1 MLNDEQILAKTTEL
15 LANLQEKCWD
25 GYKQA
30 GLKKKG
36 DRMVPNC
43 VPVNEKV
50 LREVTED
57 EMRVVEDILD
67 DLDGD
72 ALSLSNVFGDKK
84 RIVIDFPT
92 MDTDSDLGK
101 FVDFFQK
108 QEWDVEW
115 PKGLA
120 VAKRELVDD
129 IDLLNVGRV
138 EPKTKTKT
146 IQMKI
151 GKLFAKIADLTAKQ
165 AALLDK
171 INAEQPK
178 NAKKHDNLG
187 GFLVRRPDGEYGNPK
202 AKKYTYPGQ
211 VPGVISKKVLGD
223 EGAKRFSQLYD
234 QMRLYLP
241 NPGYLD
247 VNFADLEEWARKSAK
262 YWQENAG
269 YIKKNI
275 QNLTNDKYS
284 IIITRHPIDVL
295 RMSDYDNITSCHSP
309 PSRAGG
315 TNEYYKCAAAEAQG
329 HGAVAYIVETKELL
343 YATNTS
349 NIQSAEQE
357 IQEGEV
363 FADEA
368 RLYDVGLSDELIPI
382 SRVRLRK
389 MRYQEDSETGAEDL
403 AVPEKRVYGAAI
415 PGFTDRV
422 VKWARQSQ
430 QQQIENLPKKDGKYD
445 LNKFKLYGGS
455 YEDTAGWSGRQELMM
470 QLLNNYDLKAFSG
483 RVGQDT
489 ETEDDLDADLLGDV
503 AGMYEQECEQIASEW
518 NQRYANCEVIFEV
531 EDDGAGGVYISAKA
545 LIKLNWDADEFTSLP
560 NSLSPVVQYTSN
572 AINDL
577 YGDLFE
583 HDPRLY
589 KMSAKI
595 VWFCTINMEHP
606 DLGGSAYFALPE
618 EFNEFCSKVDT
629 VIDDRRDAFKE
640 ILSNYFRREEV
651 MSGGKLTNLAV
662 AIENKDISSYEWDVE
677 TDGNYDDAYEV
688 YASYNFDYDIEE
700 VKMSEKVLMQ
710 VLNSHDYKVQLRK
723 NLLAVP
729 RKEQDTEYFLDTKIS
744 ANKYVEGDIRVSVTF
759 YVNREQPDE
768 MAELFKELIE
778 GDMDDEDNLMVIFNK
793 TLAEVRNFHG
803 IWPEEEGPATKNINE
818 VLVMRWKRFL
828 A

>member
-1 MLNDEQILAKTTEL
+1 MQSDEQILAKTTEL

-25 GYKQA
+25 GYKQV

-57 EMRVVEDILD
+57 EMRVIEDILD

-84 RIVIDFPT
+84 RIIVDFPT

-120 VAKRELVDD
+120 TAVRELVDD
-129 IDLLNVGRV
+129 VDLLDVGRV
-138 EPKTKTKT
+138 EPKTKA
-146 IQMKI
+146 IRMKI

-165 AALLDK
+165 AVLLDK

-202 AKKYTYPGQ
+202 AKKYTSPGQ
-211 VPGVISKKVLGD
+211 VPGVISNKVLGD
-223 EGAKRFSQLYD
+223 EGAKRFSQLYK
-234 QMRLYLP
+234 QMRLYIP
-241 NPGYLD
+241 NPGLLN
-247 VNFADLEEWARKSAK
+247 VSFADREEWARKNAK

-295 RMSDYDNITSCHSP
+295 RMSDFDNITSCHSP

-329 HGAVAYIVETKELL
+329 HGAVAYIVETEELL
-343 YATNTS
+343 TNTNTS
-349 NIQSAEQE
+349 NIESAEQE
-357 IQEGEV
+357 IQEGEI
-363 FADEA
+363 FGDDA
-368 RLYDVGLSDELIPI
+368 RFGGAGFDINPI

-389 MRYQEDSETGAEDL
+389 MRYQEDSEIGAEDL

-415 PGFTDRV
+415 PGFIDRV
-422 VKWARQSQ
+422 VEWARQSQ

-470 QLLNNYDLKAFSG
+470 QLLNNYDFQAFSG
-483 RVGQDT
+483 RVGQNTQT
-489 ETEDDLDADLLGDV
+489 ENDLDADLLGDV
-503 AGMYEQECEQIASEW
+503 RGMYEEECEEIASQW
-518 NQRYANCEVIFEV
+518 NRRYENCKVDFSV
-531 EDDGAGGVYISAKA
+531 EDDGADGVYILANA
-545 LIKLNWDADEFTSLP
+545 TITLRWDYNEFTKLP
-560 NSLSPVVQYTSN
+560 NAYENVVQDSPWQ
-572 AINDL
+572 INN
-577 YGDLFE
+577 YFGDLLNDSGAHMGLAQRMGPIE
-583 HDPRLY
+583 
-589 KMSAKI
+589 
-595 VWFCTINMEHP
+595 WQCTVNMEHP

-629 VIDDRRDAFKE
+629 VIDDRRDTMKQ
-640 ILSNYFRREEV
+640 ILENYFRREEI
-651 MSGGKLTNLAV
+651 MPGGKFMNLAI
-662 AIENKDISSYEWDVE
+662 AIENNDISSYEWDVE

-700 VKMSEKVLMQ
+700 VKMNEKILMQ
-710 VLNSHDYKVQLRK
+710 ILNSRDYKIQLRR
-723 NLLAVP
+723 NLLAIP
-729 RKEQDTEYFLDTKIS
+729 QKEEDTEYFLSTKII
-744 ANKYVEGDIRVSVTF
+744 ANKYVEGEIRVSVTF
-759 YVNREQPDE
+759 FVNRDNNDE
-768 MAELFKELIE
+768 MVDLFKELVE

-803 IWPEEEGPATKNINE
+803 IWPEQEGPATKNINE

>member
-1 MLNDEQILAKTTEL
+1 MLNDEQILLRATQL
-15 LANLQEKCWD
+15 LESLGGGAPRAVDLYES
-25 GYKQA
+25 
-30 GLKKKG
+30 
-36 DRMVPNC
+36 
-43 VPVNEKV
+43 NEKV

-138 EPKTKTKT
+138 EPKTKT

-151 GKLFAKIADLTAKQ
+151 GKLFAKIADLTVKQ

-295 RMSDYDNITSCHSP
+295 RMSDFDNITSCHSP

-329 HGAVAYIVETKELL
+329 HGAVAYIVETEELL
-343 YATNTS
+343 TNTNTS
-349 NIQSAEQE
+349 NIESAEQE
-357 IQEGEV
+357 IQEGEI
-363 FADEA
+363 FGDDA
-368 RLYDVGLSDELIPI
+368 RFGGTGFDINPI

-389 MRYQEDSETGAEDL
+389 MRYQEDSEIGAEDL

-422 VKWARQSQ
+422 VRWARQSQ

-455 YEDTAGWSGRQELMM
+455 YEDTTGWSGRQELMM

-518 NQRYANCEVIFEV
+518 NQRYANCEVEFEV

-545 LIKLNWDADEFTSLP
+545 VIKLNWDADEFTSLP
-560 NSLSPVVQYTSN
+560 NSLSPVVQYTSDT
-572 AINDL
+572 INDL

-651 MSGGKLTNLAV
+651 MPGGKFISLAV
-662 AIENKDISSYEWDVE
+662 AIENEDISSYEWDVE

-700 VKMSEKVLMQ
+700 VKMHEKVLMQ
-710 VLNSHDYKVQLRK
+710 VLNSHDYKIQLRR
-723 NLLAVP
+723 NLLAMP

-744 ANKYVEGDIRVSVTF
+744 AYKYAEGEIRVSVTF
-759 YVNREQPDE
+759 YVNRDQPDE
-768 MAELFKELIE
+768 MAELFKELVE
-778 GDMDDEDNLMVIFNK
+778 GDMDDEDNLRAVFNK